1 MSPLGLCPKVSAVP
15 EEVESAVHRIPFPCI
30 QDDGDNNNNNDNNDS
45 ADISWQVRD
54 AFTFIS
60 GLDAGSCVAS
70 QRNECGW
77 CEWKKWQQ
85 LPPEEF
91 CSITNGE

>member
-1 MSPLGLCPKVSAVP
+1 MSPLGLCPIHGKVSNVT
-15 EEVESAVHRIPFPCI
+15 EEVESAVHRIPFSWI
-30 QDDGDNNNNNDNNDS
+30 QDDGDNNNTNNNNNDS

-70 QRNECGW
+70 QRNECTRR
-77 CEWKKWQQ
+77 CEWKK
-85 LPPEEF
+85 
-91 CSITNGE
+91 